1 MELTEARQRHAE
13 LSEKLLDAQY
23 RYHVLDMPTLS
34 DAEYDQGIRTLNEI
48 EDQFPE
54 LRTPDSA
61 TQRVGGMIST
71 LFTPVTHLERLLS
84 LDNVFSHE
92 EFGAWADRAAK
103 LGGSGP
109 YLCELKIDGLA
120 IDLVYERGRL
130 TSAATR
136 GDGRTGEDV
145 TLNVK
150 TIKSVPDR
158 LTGDDVPELLEVRG
172 EVFLSEAAFER
183 LNESLQETG
192 KPAFANPRNAAAG
205 SLRQKDPRVTA
216 SRELGAIVHGIG
228 RVVGGSAGADGAIVG
243 SAAGPSEKG
252 HLEGAPDT
260 QSGWYERLRAWGL
273 PVSDKYKVFDDLAE
287 VQAYIDYYG
296 DPGHRHETPYDI
308 DGVVVKIDP
317 IETQRAM
324 GATSRAPRWAIA
336 YKYPPEEVNTKLLD
350 IQVGVGR
357 TGRVTP
363 FAVMAPVIVSRSTVD
378 RATLHN
384 EDEVKRKGV
393 LIGDTVILRKAG
405 EVIPE
410 IVGPVAELR
419 TGDEREFQFPR
430 QCPECGTP
438 LRRDEGEVDWRC
450 PNNVAC
456 PAQLR
461 ERLFYLASRSALD
474 IEALGYEAVVAL
486 LNDGLVA
493 NEGDLF
499 DLTDEKL
506 AASPFFVNKAGG
518 LKLVAHALL
527 ANLEEAKTRPLWRM
541 LVALSIRH
549 VGPTAA
555 RALADGFGSLDA
567 IASASPE
574 ALAIVDGVGPTIA
587 ASIVEWFTVDWHQ
600 AIVRKWRAA
609 GVQLETPGFDP
620 SAAAGRLLA
629 GVTVVITGTLP
640 TYSRDEAAEAVR
652 AAGGKV
658 SSSVSKKTSF
668 VVAGENAGSKYDKA
682 VELGVTILDEP
693 AFKRLLEAGPDAL
706 AAGGRL
712 TSLACPAHVLAAEM
726 VPRCLNSFDVV
737 NIWLA
742 LLFAEL
748 ASWSNVS
755 AYDPI
760 CT

>member
-1 MELTEARQRHAE
+1 MTEARQRHAE
-13 LSEKLLDAQY
+13 LSEKLSDAQY
-23 RYHVLDMPTLS
+23 RYHVLDSPTIS
-34 DAEYDQGIRTLNEI
+34 DADYDQGIRTLSEI
-48 EDQFPE
+48 EEQYPE

-61 TQRVGGMIST
+61 TQKVGGVIST

-92 EFGAWADRAAK
+92 EFGSWTDRAAK
-103 LGGSGP
+103 LGGTGP

-150 TIKSVPDR
+150 TIKTVPDR
-158 LTGDDVPELLEVRG
+158 LTGDDVPEVLEVRG
-172 EVFLSEAAFER
+172 EVFLSAAAFDR
-183 LNESLQETG
+183 LNESLQEAG

-205 SLRQKDPRVTA
+205 SLRQKDPRITA
-216 SRELGAIVHGIG
+216 SRALGAIVHGIG
-228 RVVGGSAGADGAIVG
+228 RVEGSGEIAGAT
-243 SAAGPSEKG
+243 AGPDAAG
-252 HLEGAPDT
+252 HLEGAPDS
-260 QSGWYERLRAWGL
+260 QSGWYERLGNWGL
-273 PVSDKYKVFDDLAE
+273 PVSDKYRVVTDLAE
-287 VQAYIDYYG
+287 VRAYIDYYA
-296 DPGHRHETPYDI
+296 DPGHRHETPYEI

-317 IETQRAM
+317 IETQRTM

-363 FAVMAPVIVSRSTVD
+363 FAVMTPVKVSGSTVD

-410 IVGPVAELR
+410 VVGPVAELR

-430 QCPECGTP
+430 QCPECGTT

-486 LNDGLVA
+486 LTDGLVT

-506 AASPFFVNKAGG
+506 ATSPFFVNKAGG

-527 ANLEEAKTRPLWRM
+527 ANLDEAKTRPLWRI

-555 RALADGFGSLDA
+555 RALAEAFGSLDA
-567 IASASPE
+567 IAEASPD

-587 ASIVEWFTVDWHQ
+587 RAVVEWFTVDWHR
-600 AIVRKWRAA
+600 AIVAKWRAA

-620 SAAAGRLLA
+620 SAAASRLLA

-658 SSSVSKKTSF
+658 TSSVSKKTQF
-668 VVAGENAGSKYDKA
+668 VVAGENAGSKHDKA

-693 AFKRLLEAGPDAL
+693 AFKRLLEGGPDAV
-706 AAGGRL
+706 A
-712 TSLACPAHVLAAEM
+712 P
-726 VPRCLNSFDVV
+726 
-737 NIWLA
+737 
-742 LLFAEL
+742 
-748 ASWSNVS
+748 
-755 AYDPI
+755 
-760 CT
+760 

>member
-1 MELTEARQRHAE
+1 MELNEARHTHAE

-23 RYHVLDMPTLS
+23 RYHVLDSPTIS
-34 DAEYDQGIRTLNEI
+34 DAEYDQGIRTLNEL
-48 EDQFPE
+48 EEKFPE

-92 EFGAWADRAAK
+92 EFSAWADRAAK

-120 IDLVYERGRL
+120 IDLVYEKGRL
-130 TSAATR
+130 ARAATR

-150 TIKSVPDR
+150 TIKTVPDR
-158 LTGDDVPELLEVRG
+158 LTGNDVPELLEVRG
-172 EVFLSEAAFER
+172 EVFLSEAAFDR
-183 LNESLQETG
+183 LNESLQMVG

-205 SLRQKDPRVTA
+205 SLRQKDPRITA
-216 SRELGAIVHGIG
+216 SRALGAIVHGIG
-228 RVVGGSAGADGAIVG
+228 RIEGSGEIAGAT
-243 SAAGPSEKG
+243 AGPDAAG

-273 PVSDKYKVFDDLAE
+273 PVSDKYKVVSELAD
-287 VQAYIDYYG
+287 VQAYIDYYA

-317 IETQRAM
+317 IEIQRTM

-350 IQVGVGR
+350 IRVGVGR

-363 FAVMAPVIVSRSTVD
+363 FAVMTPVKVSGSTVD

-410 IVGPVAELR
+410 VVGPVAELR

-486 LNDGLVA
+486 LNDGLVHD
-493 NEGDLF
+493 EGDLF
-499 DLTDEKL
+499 DLSDEKL
-506 AASPFFVNKAGG
+506 ATSPFFVNKAGG

-527 ANLEEAKTRPLWRM
+527 ANLEEVKTRPLWRI

-555 RALADGFGSLDA
+555 RALADAFGSIDA
-567 IASASPE
+567 IAAASPE

-587 ASIVEWFTVDWHQ
+587 ASVVEWFTVDWHR
-600 AIVRKWRAA
+600 AIVEKWRAA

-640 TYSRDEAAEAVR
+640 NLTRDEAAEAVR

-658 SSSVSKKTSF
+658 SSSVSKKTTF
-668 VVAGENAGSKYDKA
+668 VVAGENAGSKHDKA

-693 AFKRLLEAGPDAL
+693 AFKRLLEGGPDAV
-706 AAGGRL
+706 AA
-712 TSLACPAHVLAAEM
+712 SAEG
-726 VPRCLNSFDVV
+726 
-737 NIWLA
+737 
-742 LLFAEL
+742 
-748 ASWSNVS
+748 
-755 AYDPI
+755 
-760 CT
+760 

>member
-1 MELTEARQRHAE
+1 MELDEARRTHAE
-13 LSEKLLDAQY
+13 LSERLLDAQY
-23 RYHVLDMPTLS
+23 RYHVLDSPTIS

-84 LDNVFSHE
+84 LDNVFSPE
-92 EFGAWADRAAK
+92 EFSAWAERAAK
-103 LGGSGP
+103 LGGTGP

-150 TIKSVPDR
+150 TITTIPDR
-158 LTGDDVPELLEVRG
+158 LVGDDVPELLEVRG
-172 EVFLSEAAFER
+172 EVFLSEAAFDR
-183 LNESLQETG
+183 LNESLQEAG

-216 SRELGAIVHGIG
+216 SRALGAIVHGIG
-228 RVVGGSAGADGAIVG
+228 RIVG
-243 SAAGPSEKG
+243 SGEIAGATAGPDAEG

-260 QSGWYERLRAWGL
+260 QSGWYERLAGWGL
-273 PVSDKYKVFDDLAE
+273 PVSDKYKVVPDLAE
-287 VQAYIDYYG
+287 VQAYIDYYA
-296 DPGHRHETPYDI
+296 DPGHRHETPYEI

-317 IETQRAM
+317 TETQRAM

-363 FAVMAPVIVSRSTVD
+363 FAVMTPVKVSGSTVD

-410 IVGPVAELR
+410 VVGPVVELR

-430 QCPECGTP
+430 QCPECGTT
-438 LRRDEGEVDWRC
+438 LSREEGEVDWRC

-486 LNDGLVA
+486 LNDRLVT

-506 AASPFFVNKAGG
+506 ANSPFFVNKAGG

-527 ANLEEAKTRPLWRM
+527 ANLDEAKTRPLWRI

-555 RALADGFGSLDA
+555 RALADAFGSLDE
-567 IASASPE
+567 IATASPD

-587 ASIVEWFTVDWHQ
+587 NAVVEWFTVDWHRD
-600 AIVRKWRAA
+600 IVAKWRAA

-620 SAAAGRLLA
+620 AAAAGRLLA
-629 GVTVVITGTLP
+629 GVTVVITGTLLNL
-640 TYSRDEAAEAVR
+640 TRDEAAEAVR

-668 VVAGENAGSKYDKA
+668 VVAGDNPGSKHDKA

-693 AFKRLLEAGPDAL
+693 GLKRLLEGGPGAIE
-706 AAGGRL
+706 A
-712 TSLACPAHVLAAEM
+712 
-726 VPRCLNSFDVV
+726 
-737 NIWLA
+737 
-742 LLFAEL
+742 
-748 ASWSNVS
+748 
-755 AYDPI
+755 
-760 CT
+760 

>member
-1 MELTEARQRHAE
+1 MELTEARRRHAE
-13 LSEKLLDAQY
+13 LSERLLDAQY
-23 RYHVLDMPTLS
+23 RYHVLDAPTIS
-34 DAEYDQGIRTLNEI
+34 DIEYDTGLREVNEL
-48 EDQFPE
+48 EDEYPE
-54 LRTPDSA
+54 LRTPDSP
-61 TQRVGGMIST
+61 TQHVGGAIST
-71 LFTPVTHLERLLS
+71 QFTPVEHLERLLS
-84 LDNVFSHE
+84 LDNVFSPE
-92 EFGAWADRAAK
+92 EFSAWSDRAAK
-103 LGGSGP
+103 LSGTGP

-158 LTGDDVPELLEVRG
+158 LTGDDVPALLEVRG
-172 EVFLSEAAFER
+172 EVFLSAASFDR
-183 LNESLQETG
+183 LNESLQEAG

-228 RVVGGSAGADGAIVG
+228 RVVGTEADAGAAGGADADGAIVG
-243 SAAGPSEKG
+243 SAAGPSEQG

-260 QSGWYERLRAWGL
+260 QSGWYERLRGWGL
-273 PVSDKYKVFDDLAE
+273 PVSDKYQVFPDLAE
-287 VQAYIDYYG
+287 VQRYIDYYA

-317 IETQRAM
+317 TEVQRAM

-350 IQVGVGR
+350 IRVNVGR

-363 FAVMAPVIVSRSTVD
+363 YAVMTPVKVSGSTVD

-393 LIGDTVILRKAG
+393 LIGDTVVLRKAG

-410 IVGPVAELR
+410 VVGPVTELR
-419 TGDEREFQFPR
+419 TGDERAFDFPR
-430 QCPECGTP
+430 QCPECRTT

-450 PNNVAC
+450 PNTVAC

-486 LNDGLVA
+486 LQDGLVHD
-493 NEGDLF
+493 EGDLF
-499 DLTDEKL
+499 YLTDEKL
-506 AASPFFVNKAGG
+506 ATSPFFVNKAGG

-527 ANLEEAKTRPLWRM
+527 ANLEEAKTRPLWRI

-555 RALADGFGSLDA
+555 RALAEAFGSVDA
-567 IASASPE
+567 IAAASPD

-587 ASIVEWFTVDWHQ
+587 ASLVEWFTVDWH
-600 AIVRKWRAA
+600 AEIVAKWRAA
-609 GVQLETPGFDP
+609 GVQLATPGFDP
-620 SAAAGRLLA
+620 SAAAGRVLA

-640 TYSRDEAAEAVR
+640 GISRDEAAEAVR

-658 SSSVSKKTSF
+658 SSSVSKKTNF

-682 VELGVTILDEP
+682 VELGIRILDE
-693 AFKRLLEAGPDAL
+693 AGLQTLLADGPDAL
-706 AAGGRL
+706 PPAPEPDAGQ
-712 TSLACPAHVLAAEM
+712 
-726 VPRCLNSFDVV
+726 
-737 NIWLA
+737 
-742 LLFAEL
+742 
-748 ASWSNVS
+748 
-755 AYDPI
+755 
-760 CT
+760 

>member
-1 MELTEARQRHAE
+1 MEHLSPGGATPRTPRSMSDGKAIVSDLREARQRHAE
-13 LSEKLLDAQY
+13 LSEKLIDAQY
-23 RYHVLDMPTLS
+23 RYHVLDMPTIS
-34 DAEYDQGIRTLNEI
+34 DAEYDQGIRALNEI

-61 TQRVGGMIST
+61 TQKVGGVIST

-84 LDNVFSHE
+84 LDNVFSPE
-92 EFGAWADRAAK
+92 EFGSWADRAAK
-103 LGGSGP
+103 LGGTGP

-130 TSAATR
+130 ISAATR

-150 TIKSVPDR
+150 TIKSIPDR
-158 LTGDDVPELLEVRG
+158 LTGDDVPEVLEVRG

-183 LNESLQETG
+183 LNESLQEAG

-216 SRELGAIVHGIG
+216 SRALGAIVHGIG
-228 RVVGGSAGADGAIVG
+228 RVVGSGEIAGAT
-243 SAAGPSEKG
+243 AGPDAEG

-260 QSGWYERLRAWGL
+260 QSGWYERLGGWGL
-273 PVSDKYKVFDDLAE
+273 PVSDKYKVVTDLAE
-287 VQAYIDYYG
+287 VRAYIDYYS
-296 DPGHRHETPYDI
+296 DPGHRHETPYEI

-363 FAVMAPVIVSRSTVD
+363 FAVMTPVKVSGSTVD

-410 IVGPVAELR
+410 VVGPVAELR

-430 QCPECGTP
+430 QCPECGTT

-486 LNDGLVA
+486 LTDRLVT

-506 AASPFFVNKAGG
+506 ATSPFFVNKAGG

-527 ANLEEAKTRPLWRM
+527 ANLDEAKTRPLWRI

-555 RALADGFGSLDA
+555 RALAEAFGSLDA
-567 IASASPE
+567 IAEASPD

-587 ASIVEWFTVDWHQ
+587 NAVVEWFTVDWHRE
-600 AIVRKWRAA
+600 IVEKWRAA

-620 SAAAGRLLA
+620 SAAAARLLA

-640 TYSRDEAAEAVR
+640 NLSRDEAAEAVR

-668 VVAGENAGSKYDKA
+668 VVAGENPGSKHDKA

-693 AFKRLLEAGPDAL
+693 AFKRLLEAGPDAF
-706 AAGGRL
+706 AAGDAG
-712 TSLACPAHVLAAEM
+712 E
-726 VPRCLNSFDVV
+726 
-737 NIWLA
+737 
-742 LLFAEL
+742 
-748 ASWSNVS
+748 
-755 AYDPI
+755 
-760 CT
+760 

>member
-1 MELTEARQRHAE
+1 MDLSEARQRHAE
-13 LSEKLLDAQY
+13 LSEHLLDAQY
-23 RYHVLDMPTLS
+23 RYHVLDSPTIS
-34 DAEYDQGIRTLNEI
+34 DAEYDQGIKALNEM
-48 EDQFPE
+48 EDQYPE

-61 TQRVGGMIST
+61 TQQVGGMIST

-84 LDNVFSHE
+84 LDNVFSAE

-103 LGGSGP
+103 LGGTGP

-130 TSAATR
+130 VSAATR

-145 TLNVK
+145 TFNVK
-150 TIKSVPDR
+150 TIKTIPAR
-158 LTGDDVPELLEVRG
+158 LIGDDVPELLEIRG
-172 EVFLSEAAFER
+172 EVFLPGRAFER
-183 LNESLQETG
+183 LNESLQEAG

-205 SLRQKDPRVTA
+205 SLRQKDPRITA
-216 SRELGAIVHGIG
+216 SRALGAIVHGIG
-228 RVVGGSAGADGAIVG
+228 RIQGSGEIAG
-243 SAAGPSEKG
+243 STAGPDAEG

-273 PVSDKYKVFDDLAE
+273 PVSDRYKVVGDLTD
-287 VQAYIDYYG
+287 VQAYIDYYA
-296 DPGHRHETPYDI
+296 DPGHRHETPYEI

-317 IETQRAM
+317 TEVQRTM

-350 IQVGVGR
+350 IRVGVGR

-363 FAVMAPVIVSRSTVD
+363 FAVMAPVKVSGSTVD

-410 IVGPVAELR
+410 VVGPVAELR

-430 QCPECGTP
+430 ECPECGTP
-438 LRRDEGEVDWRC
+438 LRRDEAEVDWRC

-486 LNDGLVA
+486 LNDGLVV

-499 DLTDEKL
+499 GLTDEKL

-527 ANLEEAKTRPLWRM
+527 ANLDEAKTRPLWRI

-555 RALADGFGSLDA
+555 RALADAFGSLDA
-567 IASASPE
+567 IATASPD

-587 ASIVEWFTVDWHQ
+587 ASVVEWFTVDWHRS
-600 AIVRKWRAA
+600 IVDKWRAA

-620 SAAAGRLLA
+620 SAASARLLA

-640 TYSRDEAAEAVR
+640 NFSRDDAAEAVR

-668 VVAGENAGSKYDKA
+668 VVAGENAGSKHDKA
-682 VELGVTILDEP
+682 VELGIRILDEP
-693 AFKRLLEAGPDAL
+693 AFKLLLEGGPEAIPE
-706 AAGGRL
+706 A
-712 TSLACPAHVLAAEM
+712 
-726 VPRCLNSFDVV
+726 
-737 NIWLA
+737 
-742 LLFAEL
+742 
-748 ASWSNVS
+748 
-755 AYDPI
+755 
-760 CT
+760 

>member
-13 LSEKLLDAQY
+13 LSEQLLDAQY
-23 RYHVLDMPTLS
+23 RYHVLDMPTIS
-34 DAEYDQGIRTLNEI
+34 DADYDRGIRTLNEI
-48 EDQFPE
+48 EEEFPE

-84 LDNVFSHE
+84 LDNVFSRE
-92 EFGAWADRAAK
+92 EFSAWADRAAK
-103 LGGSGP
+103 LGGTGP

-150 TIKSVPDR
+150 TIKVIPDR

-183 LNESLQETG
+183 LNESLQEAG

-228 RVVGGSAGADGAIVG
+228 RVVGSSADADGVIVG
-243 SAAGPSEKG
+243 SAAGPSEEG

-273 PVSDKYKVFDDLAE
+273 PVSDRYKVFDDLVE
-287 VQAYIDYYG
+287 VQAYIDYFG

-430 QCPECGTP
+430 ECPECGTP

-486 LNDGLVA
+486 LTDGLVT

-527 ANLEEAKTRPLWRM
+527 ANLDEAKTRPLWRI

-555 RALADGFGSLDA
+555 RALADAFGSLDA
-567 IASASPE
+567 IASASPD

-587 ASIVEWFTVDWHQ
+587 NAVVEWFTVDWHQ
-600 AIVRKWRAA
+600 DIVAKWRAA

-668 VVAGENAGSKYDKA
+668 VVAGENAGSKHDKA
-682 VELGVTILDEP
+682 VELGISILDEP
-693 AFKRLLEAGPDAL
+693 AFKRLLEGGPDAVE
-706 AAGGRL
+706 
-712 TSLACPAHVLAAEM
+712 P
-726 VPRCLNSFDVV
+726 
-737 NIWLA
+737 
-742 LLFAEL
+742 
-748 ASWSNVS
+748 
-755 AYDPI
+755 
-760 CT
+760 

>member
-1 MELTEARQRHAE
+1 
-13 LSEKLLDAQY
+13 
-23 RYHVLDMPTLS
+23 
-34 DAEYDQGIRTLNEI
+34 
-48 EDQFPE
+48 
-54 LRTPDSA
+54 
-61 TQRVGGMIST
+61 MIST

-92 EFGAWADRAAK
+92 EFGTWADRAAK
-103 LGGSGP
+103 LGGTGP

-120 IDLVYERGRL
+120 IDLVYQRGRL

-145 TLNVK
+145 TLNVR
-150 TIKSVPDR
+150 TIQTIPDR
-158 LTGDDVPELLEVRG
+158 LVGDDVPELLEVRG
-172 EVFLSEAAFER
+172 EVFLSEAAFNK
-183 LNESLQETG
+183 LNESLQEAG

-205 SLRQKDPRVTA
+205 SLRQKDPRITA
-216 SRELGAIVHGIG
+216 SRALGAIVHGIG
-228 RVVGGSAGADGAIVG
+228 RIEGSGEIAGAT
-243 SAAGPSEKG
+243 AGPDAEG

-260 QSGWYERLRAWGL
+260 QSGWYERLAGWGL
-273 PVSDKYKVFDDLAE
+273 PVSGKYKVVPDLAE
-287 VQAYIDYYG
+287 VRAYIDYYA
-296 DPGHRHETPYDI
+296 DPGHRHETPYEI

-317 IETQRAM
+317 TETQRAM

-363 FAVMAPVIVSRSTVD
+363 FAVMTPVKVSGSTVD

-410 IVGPVAELR
+410 VVGPVAELR
-419 TGDEREFQFPR
+419 TGEERAFQFPR
-430 QCPECGTP
+430 QCPECGTT
-438 LRRDEGEVDWRC
+438 LGRDEGEVDWRC

-486 LNDGLVA
+486 LTDGLVT

-506 AASPFFVNKAGG
+506 ATSPFFVNKAGG

-527 ANLEEAKTRPLWRM
+527 ANLDEAKTRPLWRI

-555 RALADGFGSLDA
+555 RALADAFGSLDA
-567 IASASPE
+567 IASASPD

-587 ASIVEWFTVDWHQ
+587 NAVVEWFTVDWHQ
-600 AIVRKWRAA
+600 AIVAKWRAA
-609 GVQLETPGFDP
+609 GVQLEIPGFDP
-620 SAAAGRLLA
+620 SAAAARLLA

-640 TYSRDEAAEAVR
+640 TLSRDEAAEAVR

-658 SSSVSKKTSF
+658 TSSVSKKTQF
-668 VVAGENAGSKYDKA
+668 VVAGENPGSKHDKA

-693 AFKRLLEAGPDAL
+693 AFKRLLEGGPDAI
-706 AAGGRL
+706 G
-712 TSLACPAHVLAAEM
+712 TTAE
-726 VPRCLNSFDVV
+726 
-737 NIWLA
+737 A
-742 LLFAEL
+742 
-748 ASWSNVS
+748 
-755 AYDPI
+755 
-760 CT
+760 

>member
-1 MELTEARQRHAE
+1 MELTEARRRHAE

-23 RYHVLDMPTLS
+23 RYHVLDAPTIS
-34 DAEYDQGIRTLNEI
+34 DIEYDTDLRELNQI
-48 EDQFPE
+48 EDEFPE
-54 LRTPDSA
+54 LRTPDSP
-61 TQRVGGMIST
+61 TQHVGGAIST
-71 LFTPVTHLERLLS
+71 LFTAVEHLERLLS
-84 LDNVFSHE
+84 LDNVFSAE
-92 EFGAWADRAAK
+92 EFSAWSDRAAR
-103 LGGSGP
+103 LGGTGP

-130 TSAATR
+130 ASAATR

-158 LTGDDVPELLEVRG
+158 LTGDDVPEVLEVRG
-172 EVFLSEAAFER
+172 EVFFSEAAFGR
-183 LNESLQETG
+183 LNESLQEAG

-205 SLRQKDPRVTA
+205 SLRQKDPRITA
-216 SRELGAIVHGIG
+216 SRALGAIVHGIG
-228 RVVGGSAGADGAIVG
+228 RVVGTTADADGAIVG
-243 SAAGPSEKG
+243 AAAGPSEEG

-260 QSGWYERLRAWGL
+260 QSGWYERLRTWGL
-273 PVSDKYKVFDDLAE
+273 PVSDKYKVVSELAD

-317 IETQRAM
+317 IELQAAM

-336 YKYPPEEVNTKLLD
+336 YKYPPEEVNTKLID
-350 IQVGVGR
+350 IRVGVGR
-357 TGRVTP
+357 TGRITP
-363 FAVMAPVIVSRSTVD
+363 YAVMTPVKVSGSTVD

-384 EDEVKRKGV
+384 EDELKRKGV

-410 IVGPVAELR
+410 VVGPVVELR
-419 TGDEREFQFPR
+419 TGDERAFNFPR

-450 PNNVAC
+450 PNAVAC

-461 ERLFYLASRSALD
+461 ERLFYLASRGALD

-486 LNDGLVA
+486 LSDHLVA
-493 NEGDLF
+493 DEGDLF

-506 AASPFFVNKAGG
+506 ASSPFFVNKAGG
-518 LKLVAHALL
+518 LKLVAHALVV
-527 ANLEEAKTRPLWRM
+527 NLEEAKTRPLWRI

-555 RALADGFGSLDA
+555 RALAEAFGSVDA
-567 IASASPE
+567 IAAASPE

-587 ASIVEWFTVDWHQ
+587 ASVVEWFTVDWHN
-600 AIVRKWRAA
+600 AIVAKWRAA
-609 GVQLETPGFDP
+609 GVQLDTPGFDP
-620 SAAAGRLLA
+620 SAAASRLLA

-640 TYSRDEAAEAVR
+640 NLSRDEAAEAVR

-658 SSSVSKKTSF
+658 SASVSKKTNF

-682 VELGVTILDEP
+682 VELGVTILDE
-693 AFKRLLEAGPDAL
+693 AGLQTLLADGPDAL
-706 AAGGRL
+706 PPAPDVEAG
-712 TSLACPAHVLAAEM
+712 
-726 VPRCLNSFDVV
+726 
-737 NIWLA
+737 
-742 LLFAEL
+742 
-748 ASWSNVS
+748 
-755 AYDPI
+755 
-760 CT
+760 

>member
-34 DAEYDQGIRTLNEI
+34 DAEYDQGIRALNEI

-61 TQRVGGMIST
+61 TQKVGGMIST

-92 EFGAWADRAAK
+92 EFSGWADRAAK
-103 LGGSGP
+103 LGGTGP

-150 TIKSVPDR
+150 TIASVPDR

-228 RVVGGSAGADGAIVG
+228 RVVGSSAGADGAIVG
-243 SAAGPSEKG
+243 SASGPSEEG

-273 PVSDKYKVFDDLAE
+273 PVSDRYKVIDGLAE
-287 VQAYIDYYG
+287 VQVYIDYYG
-296 DPGHRHETPYDI
+296 DAGHRHETPYDI

-410 IVGPVAELR
+410 VVGPVAELR

-461 ERLFYLASRSALD
+461 ERLFYLASRNALD

-506 AASPFFVNKAGG
+506 ASSPFFVNKAGG

-555 RALADGFGSLDA
+555 RAVADAFGSLDA

-587 ASIVEWFTVDWHQ
+587 SSMVEWFTVEWH
-600 AIVRKWRAA
+600 AEIVAKWRAA
-609 GVQLETPGFDP
+609 GVQLEIPGFDP

-629 GVTVVITGTLP
+629 GVAVVITGTLP

-658 SSSVSKKTSF
+658 TSSVSKKTQF

-682 VELGVTILDEP
+682 VELGVRILDEP
-693 AFKRLLEAGPDAL
+693 AFRRLLEAGPDAI
-706 AAGGRL
+706 
-712 TSLACPAHVLAAEM
+712 TS
-726 VPRCLNSFDVV
+726 
-737 NIWLA
+737 
-742 LLFAEL
+742 
-748 ASWSNVS
+748 
-755 AYDPI
+755 
-760 CT
+760 

>member
-1 MELTEARQRHAE
+1 M
-13 LSEKLLDAQY
+13 
-23 RYHVLDMPTLS
+23 
-34 DAEYDQGIRTLNEI
+34 
-48 EDQFPE
+48 F
-54 LRTPDSA
+54 SA
-61 TQRVGGMIST
+61 
-71 LFTPVTHLERLLS
+71 
-84 LDNVFSHE
+84 E
-92 EFGAWADRAAK
+92 EFSAWSDRAAR
-103 LGGSGP
+103 LGGTGP

-158 LTGDDVPELLEVRG
+158 LAGDDVPALLEVRG
-172 EVFLSEAAFER
+172 EVFLSAASFDR
-183 LNESLQETG
+183 LNESLQEAG
-192 KPAFANPRNAAAG
+192 KAAFANPRNAAAG

-216 SRELGAIVHGIG
+216 SRALGAIVHGIG
-228 RVVGGSAGADGAIVG
+228 RVVGAADADGAIVG
-243 SAAGPSEKG
+243 SAAGPSDEG

-260 QSGWYERLRAWGL
+260 QSGWYERLRGWGL
-273 PVSDKYKVFDDLAE
+273 PVSDKYQVVSDLAE
-287 VQAYIDYYG
+287 VQRYIDYYA

-317 IETQRAM
+317 IDVQRAM

-350 IQVGVGR
+350 IRVGVGR
-357 TGRVTP
+357 TGRITP
-363 FAVMAPVIVSRSTVD
+363 FAVMTPVKVSGSTVD

-384 EDEVKRKGV
+384 EDELKRKGV

-410 IVGPVAELR
+410 VVGPVTELR
-419 TGDEREFQFPR
+419 TGDEREFNFPR

-450 PNNVAC
+450 PNTVAC

-486 LNDGLVA
+486 LNDHLVA
-493 NEGDLF
+493 DEGDLF

-506 AASPFFVNKAGG
+506 ATSPFFVNKAGG
-518 LKLVAHALL
+518 LKLVAHALII
-527 ANLEEAKTRPLWRM
+527 NLEEAKTRPLWRI

-555 RALADGFGSLDA
+555 RALAEAFGSVDA
-567 IASASPE
+567 IAAASPD

-587 ASIVEWFTVDWHQ
+587 ASVVEWFTVDWH
-600 AIVRKWRAA
+600 AEIVAKWRAA

-620 SAAAGRLLA
+620 SAAASRVLA

-640 TYSRDEAAEAVR
+640 GLSRDEAAEAVR

-658 SSSVSKKTSF
+658 SSSVSKKTNF

-682 VELGVTILDEP
+682 VELGVRDPGRSRPADPAGRRPRRAAPRPRPRDRPVTQKILES
-693 AFKRLLEAGPDAL
+693 FFL
-706 AAGGRL
+706 A
-712 TSLACPAHVLAAEM
+712 V
-726 VPRCLNSFDVV
+726 
-737 NIWLA
+737 
-742 LLFAEL
+742 
-748 ASWSNVS
+748 
-755 AYDPI
+755 
-760 CT
+760 